1 MKTMNTMIKNILA
14 SMESSLVRYGKIDN
28 WNYSENLATL
38 GRYLH
43 TNDCPMEEYYLIK
56 YIRDSIIGVNFN
68 VKSVLK
74 AIKKLMEQEAAKEK
88 GLTSMLVKMIGNR
101 VILNG
106 QDVRFK
112 KETEKIFKEKLKFKK
127 GMLLRNF
134 DIETEAP
141 HDSKKVRRIVE
152 KRMCQAYHRMHKKD
166 EGYKTS
172 NREKYWM
179 DRATAFQLYN
189 IGQKEKAKNIRRG
202 DSTHWKRKRDPFTHE
217 MVLKKKM
224 GYRNEEAALKA
235 ITQWKINHPH
245 DSREMTAYKCNYC
258 NKWHIGHKSNVMP
271 HPAIDSMI
279 HPMKVS

>member
-1 MKTMNTMIKNILA
+1 MNL
-14 SMESSLVRYGKIDN
+14 
-28 WNYSENLATL
+28 
-38 GRYLH
+38 
-43 TNDCPMEEYYLIK
+43 
-56 YIRDSIIGVNFN
+56 
-68 VKSVLK
+68 
-74 AIKKLMEQEAAKEK
+74 EAAKEK
-88 GLTSMLVKMIGNR
+88 ELTSMLVKMDGNR
-101 VILNG
+101 VVLNG

-152 KRMCQAYHRMHKKD
+152 KRMCQAYHRMHKRD

-189 IGQKEKAKNIRRG
+189 IGQKEKARNTRRG
-202 DSTHWKRKRDPFTHE
+202 ESTHWKWKKDPITHE
-217 MVLKKKM
+217 LVLKKKM
-224 GYRNEEAALKA
+224 GYKNEEAAQKA
-235 ITQWKINHPH
+235 IAQWQINHPY
-245 DSREMTAYKCNYC
+245 DSREITAYKCNYC
-258 NKWHIGHKSNVMP
+258 NKWHIGHRSKFLN

-279 HPMKVS
+279 PQMQACC